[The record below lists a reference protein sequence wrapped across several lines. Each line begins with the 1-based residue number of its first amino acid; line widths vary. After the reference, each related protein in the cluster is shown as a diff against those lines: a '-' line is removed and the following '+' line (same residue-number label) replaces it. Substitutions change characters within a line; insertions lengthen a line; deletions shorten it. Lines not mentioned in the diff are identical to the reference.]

1 MGRLSNFTH
10 IVHADSPDGVSERF
24 HQASAQLNDGFL
36 GREVGLASCIGERQE
51 DSRMCQEAVERAI
64 GKLATDESF
73 RTAFTVD
80 PERASLEAGLRLSS
94 SEIVALS
101 RIPALALEQF
111 AKRLDDTICRLPCG
125 PAAVESKR

>member
-1 MGRLSNFTH
+1 MCRLSNFTH
-10 IVHADSPDGVSERF
+10 SVQAHTPDGVSERL
-24 HQASAQLNDGFL
+24 HHASAHFNDGFL
-36 GREVGLASCIGERQE
+36 DLEGGLASCTDERRE

-73 RTAFTVD
+73 RAAFTAN

-94 SEIVALS
+94 TEIVALA
-101 RIPALALEQF
+101 RIPARALEQF
-111 AKRLDDTICRLPCG
+111 AERLDDSICRLPCG

>member
-1 MGRLSNFTH
+1 MR
-10 IVHADSPDGVSERF
+10 DGERF
-24 HQASAQLNDGFL
+24 CLTKRRSAPVFVETQVGRAPCTDGQ
-36 GREVGLASCIGERQE
+36 RE
-51 DSRMCQEAVERAI
+51 DTRMCQEAVERAI

-73 RTAFTVD
+73 RTAFTVN

-94 SEIVALS
+94 TEIIALS
-101 RIPALALEQF
+101 RIPALAFEQF